1 MNDLP
6 QQGTTV
12 SSPQSQ
18 PMFPS
23 GTLGSTKEGEGM
35 PVSELPMQEI
45 GREIELPK
53 EVASAGVKVQPTIV
67 TIPQPV
73 STMGVKPAGSSVPVG
88 TGSTITLPL
97 TQAQI
102 TEGLEKN
109 IQDSWRWLAVWCI
122 RRLKQLRFLNPNK
135 LSTNNE

>member
-6 QQGTTV
+6 QQGTTAN
-12 SSPQSQ
+12 SPQSQ
-18 PMFPS
+18 PMSPS
-23 GTLGSTKEGEGM
+23 GSFSSSKEGEGM
-35 PVSELPMQEI
+35 PVSELPIQEV

-53 EVASAGVKVQPTIV
+53 EVVSAGVKVQPT
-67 TIPQPV
+67 TIPLPKPV
-73 STMGVKPAGSSVPVG
+73 SAMGAKPAGSSVSIG

-122 RRLKQLRFLNPNK
+122 RRLKQLHLFQVKN
-135 LSTNNE
+135 